1 MEEYI
6 EAGDIFM
13 SDKTNYYSTTPN
25 QIVMYTTAW
34 CPDCRRAKFFMKRN
48 KIDFLEIDVN
58 EDKMAAEFVMEL
70 NNGNRSV
77 PTIIFP
83 DGSRMVEPKESELKE
98 KFNHN

>member
-1 MEEYI
+1 
-6 EAGDIFM
+6 M
-13 SDKTNYYSTTPN
+13 SEKSDYYSTHPS

-34 CPDCRRAKFFMKRN
+34 CPDCRRARFFMKRN

-58 EDKMAAEFVMEL
+58 EDKQAAEFVKKL

-83 DGSRMVEPKESELKE
+83 DGSRMVEPSETELADKLR
-98 KFNHN
+98 

>member
-1 MEEYI
+1 MEI
-6 EAGDIFM
+6 VEAGDFM
-13 SDKTNYYSTTPN
+13 SDNTNFYSTKPN

-34 CPDCRRAKFFMKRN
+34 CPDCRRAKFFLKRK

-58 EDKMAAEFVMEL
+58 EDKKAAEFVKDL

-83 DGSRMVEPKESELKE
+83 DGSRMVEPSESELE
-98 KFNHN
+98 DKFSNN

>member
-1 MEEYI
+1 
-6 EAGDIFM
+6 M
-13 SDKTNYYSTTPN
+13 SDNTNFYSTNPN

-34 CPDCRRAKFFMKRN
+34 CPDCRRAKFFLKRK

-58 EDKMAAEFVMEL
+58 EDKKAAEFVKDL

-83 DGSRMVEPKESELKE
+83 DGSRMVEPSESELE
-98 KFNHN
+98 DKFSNN